1 MKAGRKVLA
10 GGMPVG
16 TGNEM
21 TVGTASGMAA
31 VTANGMTAGTV
42 NEMAAVT
49 ANEMAAVTAS
59 VTGVGR
65 GGGVATQVPRERSE
79 NAIAAQIERR
89 KMPKRNKVG
98 SDEFKARSDLYR
110 LLIASSRPYY
120 FASFSKS
127 VCYLNFDC

>member
-31 VTANGMTAGTV
+31 VTANG
-42 NEMAAVT
+42 MAAVT

-98 SDEFKARSDLYR
+98 IDEFKEGVTSTDY
-110 LLIASSRPYY
+110 LLLPAVRIILLA
-120 FASFSKS
+120 F
-127 VCYLNFDC
+127 LNRFVT

>member
-10 GGMPVG
+10 GGMTVG

-31 VTANGMTAGTV
+31 VTAN
-42 NEMAAVT
+42 EMAAVT
-49 ANEMAAVTAS
+49 
-59 VTGVGR
+59 GVGS
-65 GGGVATQVPRERSE
+65 GDGVATQVPRERSE

-98 SDEFKARSDLYR
+98 IDEFKARSDLYR